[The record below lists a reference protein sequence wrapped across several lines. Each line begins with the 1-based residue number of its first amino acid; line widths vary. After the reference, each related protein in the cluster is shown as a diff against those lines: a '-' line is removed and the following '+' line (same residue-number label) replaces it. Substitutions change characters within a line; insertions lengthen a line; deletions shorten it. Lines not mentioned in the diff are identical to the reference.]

1 MKTIIRYNSYN
12 NGPNSRMNIHFS
24 DGSQFSRRIS
34 AYDAIRIAK
43 EGMECLDEMMEKYA
57 MPDPKPSKVELT
69 PEEERFWML
78 HNMNK
83 LGILDEEQKDE
94 YNRLLSSSDF

>member
-1 MKTIIRYNSYN
+1 MKTIVRYNSYN
-12 NGPNSRMNIHFS
+12 NGPDSRMNIHFS

-43 EGMECLDEMMEKYA
+43 EGRACLYEMIKKYA
-57 MPDPKPSKVELT
+57 TPDPKPSKVKLT
-69 PEEERFWML
+69 PEEERFWEL

-83 LGILDEEQKDE
+83 LGILDEEQKNE
-94 YNRLLSSSDF
+94 YYSLLTSSDF

>member
-12 NGPNSRMNIHFS
+12 NGSDSRMNIHFS

-43 EGMECLDEMMEKYA
+43 EGKECLDEMMQKYA
-57 MPDPKPSKVELT
+57 TPDPKPSYAKLT
-69 PEEERFWML
+69 PAEERFWTL

-94 YNRLLSSSDF
+94 YYSLLCDL

>member
-1 MKTIIRYNSYN
+1 MKTIIRFNSYN
-12 NGPNSRMNIHFS
+12 NGSDSRMNIHFS

-43 EGMECLDEMMEKYA
+43 EGKECLDEMMQKYA
-57 MPDPKPSKVELT
+57 TPDPKPSYVTLT
-69 PEEERFWML
+69 PAEERFWTL

-94 YNRLLSSSDF
+94 YYSLLCDL

>member
-12 NGPNSRMNIHFS
+12 DGPNSRMNIHFS

-57 MPDPKPSKVELT
+57 TPDPKPSKVELT
-69 PEEERFWML
+69 PEEERFWAL

-83 LGILDEEQKDE
+83 LGILDEEQKNE
-94 YNRLLSSSDF
+94 YNRLLSSSDL

>member
-12 NGPNSRMNIHFS
+12 NGPQSRMNIHFS

-34 AYDAIRIAK
+34 AYDAVRIAK
-43 EGMECLDEMMEKYA
+43 EGEACLDEMMQKYA
-57 MPDPKPSKVELT
+57 TPDPKPTMVKQT
-69 PEEERFWML
+69 PEEERFWEL

-83 LGILDEEQKDE
+83 LGILDEEQKEE
-94 YNRLLSSSDF
+94 YRKLMASTDL